1 VLKVMSSSLET
12 YERFIKDKI
21 ARLKCIASIETNF
34 VMSTIKE
41 RRS

>member
-1 VLKVMSSSLET
+1 MASGLDSD
-12 YERFIKDKI
+12 ERFIKSKI
-21 ARLKCIASIETNF
+21 ARLNCVASIETNF